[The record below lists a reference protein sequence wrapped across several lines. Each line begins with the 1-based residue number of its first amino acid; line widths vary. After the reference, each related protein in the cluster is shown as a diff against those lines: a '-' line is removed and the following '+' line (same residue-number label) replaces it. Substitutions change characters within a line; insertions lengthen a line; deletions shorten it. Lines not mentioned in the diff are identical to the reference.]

1 MEGRSKRAKILQQA
15 QIDHHHH
22 QQLCPA
28 AQHHHRTLPMSPKKD
43 APGSTSLCTILRNT
57 MTKSSNNNL
66 YIASSI
72 FMLHAVQA
80 INFTL
85 SPFKVRTGRIG

>member
-28 AQHHHRTLPMSPKKD
+28 AQHLHRNRGQCRRKKD
-43 APGSTSLCTILRNT
+43 APGSKSLCTILPNI
-57 MTKSSNNNL
+57 MTKSLISNV
-66 YIASSI
+66 YIASSL
-72 FMLHAVQA
+72 FMLHAVYNQ
-80 INFTL
+80 
-85 SPFKVRTGRIG
+85 